1 MESLLSPFRPNNF
14 PFQQQKNRMATVT
27 MRHSCLST
35 VQVGMP
41 SSSSTHKQSAVVT
54 PSPPTP
60 TVPQKKVLVPIGYG
74 TEEMEAVI
82 VIDVMR
88 RAGARVVVASVE
100 PQLEVEASCG
110 IRLIADTRISS
121 CIDETFD
128 LIALPGGM
136 PGSARLRDCEIL
148 RKITSKQAE
157 EKRLYAAI
165 CAAPAITL
173 NPWGLLKR
181 KQTTG
186 HPAFMHQLPTF
197 WAVKSNIQVSGELT
211 TSRGPGTAFQFVL
224 SLVEQLLGESVAVEL
239 GGALQLC
246 TENIHPKKE
255 EFNKVEWTVDH
266 IPQVL
271 IPVANGSE
279 EIEVATVVDIL
290 RRAKMNVVVASVQKS
305 LKIVA
310 ARGTKMVADKSI
322 SDAATSVYDLIILPG
337 GVSGSER
344 LQKSRILKKLLKE
357 QEIGG
362 RVVGAICSSPEILE
376 KQGLLKGRRA
386 AGDGGDDASV
396 IIDGTLVTS
405 KGLARMID
413 FALEIINKFL
423 GHARAR
429 SVAEGLVVDYP
440 KS

>member
-100 PQLEVEASCG
+100 PQLE
-110 IRLIADTRISS
+110 
-121 CIDETFD
+121 
-128 LIALPGGM
+128 GGM